1 MSPGSR
7 RSPGDKGSRSSWRR
21 RKNEVSIADRLNQ
34 PPKGRTAPPGSVL
47 PGQDMGQGR
56 KAEQEKPRQQ
66 RGVPPRV
73 AASDRRRHRSER
85 PERCCAVRVMRPRCR
100 PRRASSFASS
110 ARPQKRNARQRWLLT
125 AVAVIAVMAL
135 GVVLV
140 VWLSGRDGDEPAPT
154 GAGRVEQT
162 LTMTLAA
169 DNKPATSGA
178 LMINDPTDPS
188 AASVLIPSRLFVEG
202 VTPDG
207 LPFSDTVL
215 LGDDAAPG
223 NSLEDTLDVVV
234 DDTWQVSDE
243 MLEKLVNDVGGVLVD
258 VDVDVVVDGKLVVS
272 QGDSQLLKGK
282 QAVAYATYLGGDEV
296 EELRLARFGAVLDQ
310 LMRELPDNRDTLI
323 DVFNQVGAVD
333 RATLNAEEL
342 ADFALEYGEV
352 ARSGDAAYQTLPVTV
367 LSTSGSKTALTVD
380 PEGLDRLRDGLL
392 ADSLPPDVGGE
403 QIAVFVQNGVGT
415 PGLVEDAAELLRND
429 GYDFVN
435 GGNANQFGVKQTVV
449 FIPDSSPASQ
459 TLGKDVASTLG
470 VPESAVEVSDEGS
483 SVADVIVVLGEDFKP

>member
-66 RGVPPRV
+66 SGRSSEGRGKRPPEAPKRAPGTVLRGKGDASPVPSQTRKQLREQRE
-73 AASDRRRHRSER
+73 AE
-85 PERCCAVRVMRPRCR
+85 
-100 PRRASSFASS
+100 
-110 ARPQKRNARQRWLLT
+110 KRNARQRWLLT

-333 RATLNAEEL
+333 RATLNTEEL
-342 ADFALEYGEV
+342 ADFALAYGEV

-415 PGLVEDAAELLRND
+415 PGLVKMLLSCC
-429 GYDFVN
+429 
-435 GGNANQFGVKQTVV
+435 ATTVTT
-449 FIPDSSPASQ
+449 S
-459 TLGKDVASTLG
+459 
-470 VPESAVEVSDEGS
+470 
-483 SVADVIVVLGEDFKP
+483 